1 MPHPVPPGRASEPR
15 PGQHGVRPALNPR
28 PGVLEAPFWVRW
40 AWAGSPATP
49 PLDRAAPSDAAGT
62 PACPASVVRG
72 AGRRGGDELGP
83 AQAVKAAL
91 DRDPAL
97 GAVDGDAQAATRR
110 RRRAAAGGPGA
121 PLARATSSSS
131 GSWASGGSSSRRRR
145 PPGPRPRPNSP
156 AERDPAPTSLI
167 CSLAAQG
174 CACGLLWDAEAPGQ
188 ATGLGPASDHG
199 VWRALDGGRSRR

>member
-97 GAVDGDAQAATRR
+97 GAVDGDAQAATR
-110 RRRAAAGGPGA
+110 
-121 PLARATSSSS
+121 
-131 GSWASGGSSSRRRR
+131 SRRRSRR
-145 PPGPRPRPNSP
+145 PPSSGDELIERVVGLRWELVEAPTATWAP
-156 AERDPAPTSLI
+156 AETE
-167 CSLAAQG
+167 LARGA
-174 CACGLLWDAEAPGQ
+174 
-188 ATGLGPASDHG
+188 
-199 VWRALDGGRSRR
+199 